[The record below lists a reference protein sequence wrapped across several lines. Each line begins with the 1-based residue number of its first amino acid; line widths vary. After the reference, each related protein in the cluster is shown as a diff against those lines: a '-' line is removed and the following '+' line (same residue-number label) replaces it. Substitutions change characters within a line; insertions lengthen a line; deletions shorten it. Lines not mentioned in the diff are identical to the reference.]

1 MKVKVAEAKGP
12 VLNWLVAKCENPN
25 DPRDGRPTFWL
36 HPNNPKLVCQITY
49 NHETN
54 PKGYELCLYTT
65 DWGQVGPIIKKADIE
80 FVLAKEGGHHVS
92 AKWMAVIKNTFFGF
106 GDDHIIAA
114 MRCYVTSKLGEE
126 VEVPEE
132 LAK

>member
-36 HPNNPKLVCQITY
+36 HPNNPKLVCRITY

-65 DWGQVGPIIKKADIE
+65 DWNQVGPIIFREGIGFYKANE
-80 FVLAKEGGHHVS
+80 TKWWAHPYGGNYNAEGP
-92 AKWMAVIKNTFFGF
+92 
-106 GDDHIIAA
+106 DPIIAA

-132 LAK
+132 LTK

>member
-1 MKVKVAEAKGP
+1 MKVKVAEASGP

-65 DWGQVGPIIKKADIE
+65 DWGQVGPIIDREDIE
-80 FVLAKEGGHHVS
+80 LCSAAGHHES
-92 AKWMAVIKNTFFGF
+92 AKIMAVWKNNVFGF
-106 GDDHIIAA
+106 GQTNIVAA
-114 MRCYVTSKLGEE
+114 MRCYVTSKLGDE

-132 LAK
+132 LVK